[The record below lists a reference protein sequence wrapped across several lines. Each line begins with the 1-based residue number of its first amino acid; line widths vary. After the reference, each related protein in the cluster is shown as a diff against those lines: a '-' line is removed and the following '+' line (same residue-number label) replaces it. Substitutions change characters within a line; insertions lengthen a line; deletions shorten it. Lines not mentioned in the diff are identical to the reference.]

1 MALVKVNYS
10 SRVLGMDV
18 TCDVIL
24 PQKASRLIGMET
36 AERAGG
42 TPVLWLLHG
51 ASDDETIW
59 QRRTSIERYAAPL
72 GLAVVMPGVQ
82 LSSYADMAHGGKYYT
97 FVSKELPEVMR
108 EFFGFSDKREDNFI
122 AGLSMGGF
130 GCMKIGLANPDKYA
144 AIGCLSAGISHVGA
158 PARRRRGDARWK
170 KRQEAVYGERDLR
183 GTEEDPEFQAR
194 SIIAEGKPVP
204 RIYHSCGSEDFLTQ
218 SAHFTRDFF
227 LSFDGNPFDYVYE
240 EDPGAHTWEYWD
252 EHIQHFLRYIGL
264 EKQEN
269 IRN

>member
-1 MALVKVNYS
+1 MALVKIDYHS
-10 SRVLGMDV
+10 KVLGMDV

-36 AERAGG
+36 AERKGG

-108 EFFGFSDKREDNFI
+108 EF
-122 AGLSMGGF
+122 
-130 GCMKIGLANPDKYA
+130 
-144 AIGCLSAGISHVGA
+144 
-158 PARRRRGDARWK
+158 
-170 KRQEAVYGERDLR
+170 
-183 GTEEDPEFQAR
+183 
-194 SIIAEGKPVP
+194 
-204 RIYHSCGSEDFLTQ
+204 
-218 SAHFTRDFF
+218 
-227 LSFDGNPFDYVYE
+227 
-240 EDPGAHTWEYWD
+240 
-252 EHIQHFLRYIGL
+252 
-264 EKQEN
+264 
-269 IRN
+269 

>member
-1 MALVKVNYS
+1 MALVRIDFE
-10 SRVLGMDV
+10 SRVLGMDTV
-18 TCDVIL
+18 CDVIL
-24 PQKASRLIGMET
+24 PQKATRLIGMET
-36 AERAGG
+36 AERQGE

-97 FVSKELPEVMR
+97 YVSQELPKIMH
-108 EFFGFSDKREDNFI
+108 EFFGFSLKREDNFI

-130 GCMKIGLANPDKYA
+130 GCMKIGLANPEKYA
-144 AIGCLSAGISHVGA
+144 AIGCLSAGISRAGVRRRVTD
-158 PARRRRGDARWK
+158 PARKRRN
-170 KRQEAVYGERDLR
+170 EAVYGKRDLR

-194 SIIAEGKPVP
+194 SIIENGKPVP
-204 RIYHSCGSEDFLTQ
+204 RIYHSCGSEDFLKE
-218 SAHFTRDFF
+218 SAHHTRDFF
-227 LSFDGNPFDYVYE
+227 LQFEGNPFDYVYE

-252 EHIQHFLRYIGL
+252 EHIQHFLAYIGL
-264 EKQEN
+264 EKQPD

>member
-1 MALVKVNYS
+1 MALVKVNFG

-24 PQKASRLIGMET
+24 PQKATRLIGMET
-36 AERAGG
+36 AEREGG

-97 FVSKELPEVMR
+97 FVSKELPEVMHA
-108 EFFGFSDKREDNFI
+108 FFGFSMKREDNFI
-122 AGLSMGGF
+122 AGLSMGGA
-130 GCMKIGLANPDKYA
+130 GCMKIGLANPEKYA
-144 AIGCLSAGISHVGA
+144 AIGCMSAGITNRA
-158 PARRRRGDARWK
+158 PTKRRPKDARAA
-170 KRQEAVYGERDLR
+170 KRQEMTYGNRNLV
-183 GTEEDPEFQAR
+183 GTEEDPEYQAK
-194 SIIAEGKPVP
+194 SIIAEGKPIP
-204 RIYHSCGSEDFLTQ
+204 RIYHTCGASDFLTER
-218 SAHFTRDFF
+218 AHYTRDFF
-227 LSFDGNPFDYVYE
+227 LSFEGNPFDYTYE

-252 EHIQHFLRYIGL
+252 EHIQHFLKFIGL
-264 EKQEN
+264 EAQSD